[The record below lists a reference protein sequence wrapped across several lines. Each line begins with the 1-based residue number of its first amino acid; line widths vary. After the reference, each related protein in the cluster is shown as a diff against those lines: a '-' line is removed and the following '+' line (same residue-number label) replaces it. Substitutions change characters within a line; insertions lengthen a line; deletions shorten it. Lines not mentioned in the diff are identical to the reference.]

1 MDGHGN
7 NKAKDTHAKGV
18 CMGKLSSHQALVKD
32 GATIAMSQTDICY
45 TYDAWEQFF
54 SGFCFGVCLP
64 SSGQN

>member
-1 MDGHGN
+1 MDHFRTGTITSVFGMDGHGN

-45 TYDAWEQFF
+45 TYDA
-54 SGFCFGVCLP
+54 
-64 SSGQN
+64 